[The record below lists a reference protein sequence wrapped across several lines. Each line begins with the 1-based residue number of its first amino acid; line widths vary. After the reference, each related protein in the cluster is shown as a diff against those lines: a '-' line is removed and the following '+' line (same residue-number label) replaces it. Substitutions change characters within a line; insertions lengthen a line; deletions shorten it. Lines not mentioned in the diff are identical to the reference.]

1 MIRKVKILF
10 TPHEHNNHK
19 PKFLHLSSLFILALL
34 IISFQLFVSFFHRL
48 KPGVLG
54 FASDIKVE
62 TIVANTNLN
71 RNKEGLNSLQL
82 NSTLSEA
89 ARQKANDMFSENYWA
104 HFSPKGKSP
113 WEFFRSVG
121 YNYLYAGENLARDF
135 SNSDAVVQAWMN
147 SPSHKDNIMNA
158 KYRDIGVA
166 VVNGLLDG
174 EETTLVVQLFGTTGG
189 VAAIPDQAM
198 AKTNEVVLSQQSQM
212 PQSMLTYPAVSG
224 FNLTK
229 SLNLSILL
237 LLLIV
242 LLIDAVFI
250 FKKKLVRL
258 SGKSFI
264 HFSFLAIIFIV
275 VFLTAS
281 GQVI

>member
-10 TPHEHNNHK
+10 IPHEHNNHK
-19 PKFLHLSSLFILALL
+19 PKFLHLSSLFILVLL
-34 IISFQLFVSFFHRL
+34 IISFQLFVSFFHRI

-54 FASDIKVE
+54 FASNIKVE
-62 TIVANTNLN
+62 TIVADTNLN
-71 RNKEGLNSLQL
+71 RTKEGLNSLQL

-113 WEFFRSVG
+113 WEFFKSVG

-135 SNSDAVVQAWMN
+135 SDSDAVVQAWMN

-189 VAAIPDQAM
+189 VAAIPDQGM
-198 AKTNEVVLSQQSQM
+198 TKTNEVVLSQQSQVFAFT
-212 PQSMLTYPAVSG
+212 PSPVFSG

-237 LLLIV
+237 LLLVV
-242 LLIDAVFI
+242 LLIDVIFV